1 MNLYETQKQ
10 LALLESAIMLPGIPS
25 ADRAELAGRHAALK
39 GIYETLTADTVK
51 AKADFY
57 RAAIRR
63 KDVSKAYEGLGGLPD
78 GAAELGYGNNLLP
91 KNLSKALLV
100 EPVEDNPLREIE
112 LVSQIHGLEEPVLG
126 YEIDDLS
133 LADVTDTETA
143 REIKLNGDTIDYGRF
158 KTKVVCTIKDTI
170 MYGTDLDVVSSVE
183 NILYSALAV
192 KEKVRAFATESDET
206 HDHMSFYLNGI
217 KEMEGEDLIDAVLAA
232 WADLPETFA
241 KNAVCVMR
249 RQDYYAAIRKLANSS
264 EALWGKKPADVLGL
278 PVKFV
283 DRAVVPI
290 VGDFRFARQN
300 YDIGAIYDTDK
311 DGEKGEYYFVL
322 TVWGDHRI
330 RLKNAFRLA
339 KVKQ

>member
-1 MNLYETQKQ
+1 MNLYETKKQ

-25 ADRAELAGRHAALK
+25 ADRAGLAGRHAALK
-39 GIYETLTADTVK
+39 GIYDGMAADTFK

-57 RAAIRR
+57 RGAIRGE
-63 KDVSKAYEGLGGLPD
+63 DISKAYEGLGGLPD
-78 GAAELGYGNNLLP
+78 GAADLGYGNNLLP

-100 EPVEDNPLREIE
+100 EPMEDNPLREIE

-126 YEIDDLS
+126 YTIEDLN
-133 LADVTDTETA
+133 LADVTDKETA
-143 REIKLNGDTIDYGRF
+143 REIELSGDVIAYGRF
-158 KTKVVCTIKDTI
+158 KTKIMATIKDTV
-170 MYGTDLDVVSSVE
+170 MHGTDLDVVASVE
-183 NILYSALAV
+183 NILHSALAV
-192 KEKVRAFATESDET
+192 KEKVNAFRTVSDKT

-217 KEMEGEDLIDAVLAA
+217 KEVEGADLIDAIISA
-232 WADLPETFA
+232 WADLPEIFA

-249 RQDYYAAIRKLANSS
+249 RQDYYAAIRHLANGS
-264 EALWGKKPADVLGL
+264 EPLWGKKPEDILGL

-283 DRAVVPI
+283 DRAVKPI

-300 YDIGAIYDTDK
+300 YDINAVYDTDK
-311 DGEKGEYYFVL
+311 DGQKGEYYFVL